1 MRAMAHP
8 LRLELIEL
16 LGTVGPSTA
25 AECARRLGSTQASCS
40 YHLRLLAKYGF
51 VEQAESRG
59 DGRERPWQLTDIEQS
74 WSGRG
79 TAAEQLER
87 VFVQREADRIM
98 AWQAAAQQQPQEWRD
113 VGFVGG
119 ATLPLTA
126 EEAVTVRDQL
136 AAVIEPYVARL
147 TERSGWPEGYRFMR
161 ILLAGTPANTDTGPE
176 TSTEAG
182 VEAGTRTSTDN
193 RGVPR

>member
-1 MRAMAHP
+1 MQISDPLAMRAMAHP
-8 LRLELIEL
+8 LRLDLIEL

-51 VEQAESRG
+51 VEQAEPSG

-79 TAAEQLER
+79 AAAEQLER

-98 AWQAAAQQQPQEWRD
+98 AWQAAVEQQPEQWRD

-126 EEAVTVRDQL
+126 EEAATVRDQL
-136 AAVIEPYVARL
+136 ASVSEPYVARL
-147 TERSGWPEGYRFMR
+147 TSRTGWPEGYRFVR
-161 ILLAGTPANTDTGPE
+161 ILLAGTPAGAQ
-176 TSTEAG
+176 TE
-182 VEAGTRTSTDN
+182 ESSHE
-193 RGVPR
+193 